1 MSYQDELFQFA
12 KFRHVLFHVSGA
24 ETTVGR
30 RTVVHEFPM
39 RELPFPE
46 DMGKKGTEF
55 VVDGFLIGD
64 DYLFQMQDLISA
76 LMEPGPGTL
85 VHPSMGTLQV
95 SLVQPGRLRESFIER
110 RGMVTFSLTFVE
122 SDEAAQPSFTV
133 DTQQAVEDAADDA
146 YAPVEDDFTSEFDTD
161 NAPAWE
167 KASLVDEINN
177 INAVVGKVRD
187 AIRFD
192 LSPLSALIK
201 AGAQLKANVM
211 GLIATP
217 NALFTELSVQ
227 VRALVNLF
235 DFSAAQGIVKDTKN
249 SARSLSSVTQ
259 RSTPKSRV
267 AASQSKTT
275 EKPFGS
281 ATTPSN
287 PLRELL
293 TLTNYGNEKLP
304 GEKTVSVAS
313 HRVVSPSSGGTTFMS
328 GFSGGYVRQTSS
340 LATPVRLQQAANIQ
354 ALVHLVRRVAVIEAV
369 RASIYIP
376 FNNIEES
383 VKVRTVLYDAL
394 DAVMLDAPDNVYA
407 ALAAL
412 RSAMVR
418 DITQRGANLA
428 KLSTTVLNA
437 STPAQVMAYRLY
449 ESGGLA
455 SDIVNRN
462 QLPASVMHPLFVPG
476 GRSLEVRRA

>member
-24 ETTVGR
+24 ETMVGR

-39 RELPFPE
+39 RDFPYPE
-46 DMGKKGTEF
+46 DMGKKAAEF

-64 DYLFQMQDLISA
+64 DYLWQMADLISA
-76 LMEPGPGTL
+76 LNEPGPGTL
-85 VHPSMGTLQV
+85 VHPSLGTLQV
-95 SLVQPGRLRESFIER
+95 SLAQPGKLRESFIER

-122 SDEAAQPSFTV
+122 SIDITQPSLSV
-133 DTQQAVEDAADDA
+133 DSQQAVEDAADDA
-146 YAPVEDDFTSEFDTD
+146 YAPVEDDFASEFDTD

-167 KASLVDEINN
+167 KTSLVDEINN
-177 INAVVGKVRD
+177 INAVVGNVRD
-187 AIRFD
+187 AIRFN

-227 VRALVNLF
+227 IRALVNLF
-235 DFSAAQGIVKDTKN
+235 DFSAAQGIVQDTKT
-249 SARSLSSVTQ
+249 SARSLSNVTQ

-267 AASQSKTT
+267 AASQTKTT

-293 TLTNYGNEKLP
+293 TLTNYGKEKLP
-304 GEKTVSVAS
+304 GEKTVAVGSYK
-313 HRVVSPSSGGTTFMS
+313 VVSPGGTSFMS

-340 LATPVRLQQAANIQ
+340 LATPVRLQQSANIA

-376 FNNIEES
+376 FNNVEES
-383 VKVRTVLYDAL
+383 VKVRTVLFDAL
-394 DAVMLDAPDNVYA
+394 DAVMLDAPDSVYTA
-407 ALAAL
+407 MAAL

-455 SDIVNRN
+455 PDIVNRN

>member
-1 MSYQDELFQFA
+1 MSYQDELQFA
-12 KFRHVLFHVSGA
+12 EFRGVPFHVSA
-24 ETTVGR
+24 ADTMVGR

-46 DMGKKGTEF
+46 DMGKKASEF
-55 VVDGFLIGD
+55 VVEGFLIGD
-64 DYLFQMQDLISA
+64 DYLQQKDDLILA
-76 LMEPGPGTL
+76 LIAPGPGTL
-85 VHPSMGTLQV
+85 VHPSLGTLQV
-95 SLVQPGRLRESFIER
+95 SLAQPGKLRESFIDR

-122 SDEAAQPSFTV
+122 SDDVAQPSFTV
-133 DTQQAVEDAADDA
+133 DSQQAVEDAADDA
-146 YAPVEDDFTSEFDTD
+146 YAPVEDDFSSEFDTD

-187 AIRFD
+187 AIRFN

-227 VRALVNLF
+227 IRALVNLF
-235 DFSAAQGIVKDTKN
+235 DFSAAQGIVQDTKT
-249 SARSLSSVTQ
+249 SARSLSDVTQ

-267 AASQSKTT
+267 AASQTKTT
-275 EKPFGS
+275 EKPFAS

-293 TLTNYGNEKLP
+293 TLTNYGKEKLP
-304 GEKTVSVAS
+304 GEKTVSVSSYKVAS
-313 HRVVSPSSGGTTFMS
+313 PLSGTTLMG
-328 GFSGGYVRQTSS
+328 GFAGGYVRQTSS

-369 RASIYIP
+369 RASVYIP
-376 FNNIEES
+376 FNNVEES
-383 VKVRTVLYDAL
+383 VSVRTVLYDAL

-407 ALAAL
+407 ALATL

-437 STPAQVMAYRLY
+437 STPAQVLSYRLY
-449 ESGGLA
+449 ASGGLS
-455 SDIVNRN
+455 SDIVSRN
-462 QLPASVMHPLFVPG
+462 QLAASVMHPLFVPG